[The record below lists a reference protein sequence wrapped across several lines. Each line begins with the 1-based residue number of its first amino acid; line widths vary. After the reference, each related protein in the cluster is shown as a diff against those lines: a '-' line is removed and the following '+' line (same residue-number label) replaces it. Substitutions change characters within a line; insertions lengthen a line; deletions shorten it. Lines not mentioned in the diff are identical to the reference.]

1 MRFSYAVALC
11 STMAMTLVS
20 AAACSKGAELTD
32 AGPAA
37 RPLELVNVRVKD
49 APIELRIPKTWE
61 VVDVK
66 TTDVPAKPAPAK
78 DGAVPPVSLTNRLM
92 MTVKAESGARG
103 ALAAPRMELFHD
115 PWLPIGTS
123 ATDYLTAQRTAN
135 EAAVKGGTKESTTVI
150 RHVEA
155 ERSRR
160 DGRPSYFVRDEW
172 DLEFQNARDTISQ
185 ISLLLVETDKDGELH
200 GYTLVATLLKKDRDA
215 LDKTLREIFDSVH
228 FAKE

>member
-1 MRFSYAVALC
+1 MNRTRHPLLLGLLVPFVLAAL
-11 STMAMTLVS
+11 
-20 AAACSKGAELTD
+20 ACSKSSEITD
-32 AGPAA
+32 AGPAS

-49 APIELRIPKTWE
+49 APIELRIPKAWE

-66 TTDVPAKPAPAK
+66 ADDVPAKAAPTK
-78 DGAVPPVSLTNRLM
+78 DGTVPPVSLTNRLL
-92 MTVKAESGARG
+92 MTVKAASGARG

-123 ATDYLTAQRTAN
+123 ATDYLTAQRAAN
-135 EAAVKGGTKESTTVI
+135 EAAVKGGTKEAKTLI

-172 DLEFQNARDTISQ
+172 DLEFKNVRDTISQ
-185 ISLLLVETDKDGELH
+185 ISLLLVETDQDGELH